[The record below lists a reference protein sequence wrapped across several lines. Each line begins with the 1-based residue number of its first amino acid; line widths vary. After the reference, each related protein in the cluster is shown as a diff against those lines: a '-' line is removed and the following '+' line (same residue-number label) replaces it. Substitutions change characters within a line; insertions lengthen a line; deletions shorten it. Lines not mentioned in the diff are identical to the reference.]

1 MRKKLSSSEKVVVQ
15 LQHEI
20 LSLNKIVDDTTNK
33 SKTLENLLQKTYHTE
48 KQLYEEIQLIEDELT
63 KSYANIMVLT
73 NKHHDVSEK
82 MSVNKSPAKAEEKQ
96 LINSEKIRSSLQI
109 KYIGGKK

>member
-1 MRKKLSSSEKVVVQ
+1 MTSQTKAKHWRIYYKRHIQ
-15 LQHEI
+15 
-20 LSLNKIVDDTTNK
+20 NK
-33 SKTLENLLQKTYHTE
+33 
-48 KQLYEEIQLIEDELT
+48 LYEEIQLIEDELT

-82 MSVNKSPAKAEEKQ
+82 MSVNNSPAQAEEKQ

-109 KYIGGKK
+109 K

>member
-1 MRKKLSSSEKVVVQ
+1 MTSQTKAKHWRIYYKRHIQ
-15 LQHEI
+15 
-20 LSLNKIVDDTTNK
+20 NK
-33 SKTLENLLQKTYHTE
+33 
-48 KQLYEEIQLIEDELT
+48 LYEEIQLIEDELT

-73 NKHHDVSEK
+73 NTHHDVSEK

>member
-20 LSLNKIVDDTTNK
+20 LSLNKIVDDITNK
-33 SKTLENLLQKTYHTE
+33 SKTLENLLQKTYTE

-109 KYIGGKK
+109 K

>member
-1 MRKKLSSSEKVVVQ
+1 MTSQTKAKHWRIYYKRHIQ
-15 LQHEI
+15 
-20 LSLNKIVDDTTNK
+20 NK
-33 SKTLENLLQKTYHTE
+33 
-48 KQLYEEIQLIEDELT
+48 LYEEIQLIEDELT

>member
-1 MRKKLSSSEKVVVQ
+1 MTSQTKAKHWRIYYKRHIQ
-15 LQHEI
+15 
-20 LSLNKIVDDTTNK
+20 NN
-33 SKTLENLLQKTYHTE
+33 
-48 KQLYEEIQLIEDELT
+48 LYEEIQLIEDELT

-109 KYIGGKK
+109 K